1 MVSLQSSLWKVNG
14 AAYMLN
20 SLKKSLPLSS
30 HTMKAGKS
38 STSIFQMASMPSS
51 GYSST
56 STFLMHFLAACAC
69 VHGAV
74 RAAVSE
80 RALACPAGA
89 GTSAVLALLR
99 ASTSTREV

>member
-1 MVSLQSSLWKVNG
+1 
-14 AAYMLN
+14 
-20 SLKKSLPLSS
+20 
-30 HTMKAGKS
+30 
-38 STSIFQMASMPSS
+38 
-51 GYSST
+51 
-56 STFLMHFLAACAC
+56 MHFLAACAC

-99 ASTSTREV
+99 ASTSTSEV